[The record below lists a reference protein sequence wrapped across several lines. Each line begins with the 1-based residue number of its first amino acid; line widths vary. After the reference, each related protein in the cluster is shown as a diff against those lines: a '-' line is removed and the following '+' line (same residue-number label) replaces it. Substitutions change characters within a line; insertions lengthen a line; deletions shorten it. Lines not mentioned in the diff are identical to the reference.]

1 MGTGRC
7 VKTTKNIMKME
18 WLTIGIQLSILPLN
32 LEKPAGI
39 CQKTRSQMKHKCKLG
54 FNGYN
59 HYVKCENC
67 GKEWFSVTDSEGAGL
82 EDCPGKKEPE
92 DAN

>member
-1 MGTGRC
+1 
-7 VKTTKNIMKME
+7 
-18 WLTIGIQLSILPLN
+18 
-32 LEKPAGI
+32 
-39 CQKTRSQMKHKCKLG
+39 MKHKCKLG